1 MPLAM
6 PHDADNPTY
15 PAPGNL
21 GAQRPG
27 GAAMTSAPNEFPKQ
41 GMTSNA
47 AVARSAKEGELWL
60 AENQAALRS
69 SNEFVSERGLPLAQ
83 YRAF

>member
-6 PHDADNPTY
+6 PYDADNPTY
-15 PAPGNL
+15 PAPANL

-27 GAAMTSAPNEFPKQ
+27 EAAMTSAPSEFPKQ
-41 GMTSNA
+41 GMASNA
-47 AVARSAKEGELWL
+47 AVASTANEGARWL
-60 AENQAALRS
+60 AENQTALQS
-69 SNEFVSERGLPLAQ
+69 SNEFVSQRGLPLDR